1 MVFKLTKRKKGSK
14 KWVVVTAY
22 DAPTAQ
28 ILDAAG
34 VDIVLVGDS
43 VGMVVL
49 GYPSTTYVTMEEML
63 HHAKAVRRG
72 TKHAKLVADLPY
84 KGVSKGP
91 AEALRSAR
99 RFIQEAGCDAV
110 KLEWGNYTGDIL
122 KKLIQ
127 AKIPVMGHVGL
138 TPQTVDSK
146 AGFKVR
152 GRTAE
157 EALEIFNQALFFEKH
172 GAFSV

>member
-49 GYPSTTYVTMEEML
+49 GYPSTTYVTMDEML

-72 TKHAKLVADLPY
+72 AKQARLIADLPY
-84 KGVSKGP
+84 KGVERGP
-91 AEALRSAR
+91 AQALQSAK
-99 RFIQEAGCDAV
+99 RFIREAGCDAV
-110 KLEWGNYTGDIL
+110 KLEWGKNTGEIL
-122 KKLIQ
+122 KRLIQ

-138 TPQTVDSK
+138 TPQTVDSRR
-146 AGFKVR
+146 GFKV
-152 GRTAE
+152 
-157 EALEIFNQALFFEKH
+157 
-172 GAFSV
+172 